1 MQTFT
6 RAAAAAA
13 LLLAPVAA
21 RAGQSSRMGVNATVV
36 RSLRLQVSQ
45 RSAGLSS
52 AASASASSAV
62 APKATVRTVAAAGGT
77 YYVVGFD
84 IGANDA
90 GAPSD
95 FALQVRSDG
104 SQGQADIRYHQGSD
118 GSWGSRGFGQA
129 VPAASQGSLQVALQ
143 PSAHSQGGE
152 VALFVAKDAPA
163 REVDVVVTVM
173 ADAVS
178 AQPQPTA
185 LAAR

>member
-1 MQTFT
+1 MRNIN
-6 RAAAAAA
+6 RAIVAFA

-21 RAGQSSRMGVNATVV
+21 RAGQSSWMGVSATVV

-45 RSAGLSS
+45 RSVGLSTE
-52 AASASASSAV
+52 AAGAQV
-62 APKATVRTVAAAGGT
+62 TPKAKVRTVAAQGGT

-95 FALQVRSDG
+95 FALQVRADEA
-104 SQGQADIRYHQGSD
+104 QAQADIRYHQGRD
-118 GSWGSRGFGQA
+118 GAWGSRGFGVA
-129 VPAASQGSLQVALQ
+129 VPSTAQGALQVSLQ
-143 PSAHSQGGE
+143 PSTQAQGGE

-163 REVDVVVTVM
+163 HEVDVVVTVM

-178 AQPQPTA
+178 SKPQPTA
-185 LAAR
+185 VAAR

>member
-21 RAGQSSRMGVNATVV
+21 RAGQSSWMGVNATVV

-52 AASASASSAV
+52 AASASAA

-104 SQGQADIRYHQGSD
+104 SQGQADIRYHQGRD

-143 PSAHSQGGE
+143 PSAHAQGGE